1 MSKKTLRKAYAKE
14 LALELRGNKKTK
26 NKRASEEELMQ
37 LVADA
42 SARNSH

>member
-14 LALELRGNKKTK
+14 LALEIRGKKVK

-42 SARNSH
+42 SARNSQ